1 MKNIIRSMEEENQE
15 IVNTIGK
22 DFSTFGLFKFAL
34 PAFFTNVFS
43 QIFKSLDDALF
54 ISRFVGPLALAGLN
68 ILSPLVS
75 IQVALSNLCSLGAAT
90 ISAHYMGRKQ
100 QYEAKQIFTKIIAG
114 AIVVGGLFSLII
126 NIFTNPILSF
136 LGAGEELYPYAIYQ
150 VRLVY
155 SIMPIILIN
164 AIFSLYFSTA
174 GKPRV
179 GTLCSIVNG
188 TLNIALDIVLIT
200 YLKMGVLGA
209 AIATASGEIA
219 VFIIGLIFYFNKNHE
234 IHFVKPEGDI
244 IKPVIDSFKYAMPQ
258 CVNSL
263 SFGVTNFIINKQLLS
278 LVGSNGV
285 AANAII
291 SDVRNILTTGLI
303 GIAASISPVV
313 SYRYGEKNVEKL
325 KDALISIVK
334 IWLITS
340 LSLVVIGLFVRTPLI
355 QVFMSSDT
363 SQEFYDMALYGIT
376 IEIFSIPFISACF
389 TTSRLFVSVGNAKTS
404 TVISILRNLVFRS
417 ISLLILPSIFGVNGV
432 WFAIPFGEFVAF
444 IMVVIVIYLNR
455 DNYGYGKSGLAYL
468 VE

>member
-1 MKNIIRSMEEENQE
+1 MDDEQQE

-34 PAFFTNVFS
+34 PAFFTNLFS

-68 ILSPLVS
+68 ILSPLIS

-90 ISAHYMGRKQ
+90 ISAHFMGEKKQ
-100 QYEAKQIFTKIIAG
+100 DQAKQVFTKIVIG
-114 AIVVGGLFSLII
+114 TIIVGGLFSLFI
-126 NIFTNPILSF
+126 NLFTKPILTF
-136 LGAGEELYPYAIYQ
+136 LGVDDTLYPYSIYQ

-164 AIFSLYFSTA
+164 AVFNLYYSTA
-174 GKPRV
+174 GKPKM
-179 GTLCSIVNG
+179 GTICSVVNG
-188 TLNIALDIVLIT
+188 TINIGLDVILIP
-200 YLKMGVLGA
+200 YLKLGVLGA
-209 AIATASGEIA
+209 AIATSVGEIV
-219 VFIIGLIFYFNKNHE
+219 VFFIGLLFFLNQENE
-234 IHFVKPEGDI
+234 IHFVKPKGSI
-244 IKPVIDSFKYAMPQ
+244 IKPCVDSFKYAMPQ

-278 LVGSNGV
+278 LVGSDGI

-313 SYRYGEKNVEKL
+313 SYRFGEKNIPKL

-340 LSLVVIGLFVRTPLI
+340 VSLVTIGLFVRTSLI
-355 QVFMSSDT
+355 KVFMSEES
-363 SQEFYDMALYGIT
+363 SIEFYNMALFGIT
-376 IEIFSIPFISACF
+376 IEVFSIPFISACF

-404 TVISILRNLVFRS
+404 TIISILRNLVFRS
-417 ISLLILPSIFGVNGV
+417 VSLLILPTIFGVNGV
-432 WFAIPFGEFVAF
+432 WFSIPFGEFLSF
-444 IMVVIVIYLNR
+444 IMVVIVIYINR